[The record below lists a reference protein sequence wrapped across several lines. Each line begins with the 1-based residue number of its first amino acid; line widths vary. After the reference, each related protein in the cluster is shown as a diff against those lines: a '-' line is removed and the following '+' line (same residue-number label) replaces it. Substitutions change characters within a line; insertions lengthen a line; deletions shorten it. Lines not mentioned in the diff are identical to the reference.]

1 MDLAN
6 VNVTLGLS
14 GSGREWLLGKEF
26 PCPVCGAAM
35 PVRLTFKK
43 KPYCHCSS
51 CVLQIFFRG
60 KLAIQRLSGSDS
72 ATDQAVSL
80 YNRLQMLKTQK
91 LHLQEKR
98 ALFFSDD
105 DLEEIILIFENKLSG
120 FKTAYAPIRPD
131 RKTKIASPES
141 KPQQLPEDSEFLSTG
156 LNVSSQVTRRVTLF
170 SLHENSHGV
179 IPAFSSRWKTTH

>member
-1 MDLAN
+1 MRTKKDLAN

-14 GSGREWLLGKEF
+14 GSEREWLSGKAF
-26 PCPVCGAAM
+26 PCPVCGVAM

-60 KLAIQRLSGSDS
+60 KLAIQRLEEIIKSGVLISGSDS
-72 ATDQAVSL
+72 ATDHAVSL

-91 LHLQEKR
+91 LHLEEKR

-105 DLEEIILIFENKLSG
+105 DLEKAILVFKNEIERVQNCLRNVALLSSG
-120 FKTAYAPIRPD
+120 D
-131 RKTKIASPES
+131 
-141 KPQQLPEDSEFLSTG
+141 
-156 LNVSSQVTRRVTLF
+156 TR
-170 SLHENSHGV
+170 
-179 IPAFSSRWKTTH
+179 

>member
-51 CVLQIFFRG
+51 SRQTRNSAFRRNH
-60 KLAIQRLSGSDS
+60 KVWSFNIRERFRYRSGCKS
-72 ATDQAVSL
+72 
-80 YNRLQMLKTQK
+80 
-91 LHLQEKR
+91 
-98 ALFFSDD
+98 
-105 DLEEIILIFENKLSG
+105 I
-120 FKTAYAPIRPD
+120 
-131 RKTKIASPES
+131 
-141 KPQQLPEDSEFLSTG
+141 
-156 LNVSSQVTRRVTLF
+156 
-170 SLHENSHGV
+170 
-179 IPAFSSRWKTTH
+179 

>member
-1 MDLAN
+1 MRTKKDLAN

-60 KLAIQRLSGSDS
+60 KLAIQRLEEIIKSGVLISGSDS
-72 ATDQAVSL
+72 VTDHAVSL

-91 LHLQEKR
+91 LRLEEKR

-105 DLEEIILIFENKLSG
+105 DLEKTILVFKNEIERVQNCLRNIALLGSG
-120 FKTAYAPIRPD
+120 D
-131 RKTKIASPES
+131 
-141 KPQQLPEDSEFLSTG
+141 KP
-156 LNVSSQVTRRVTLF
+156 
-170 SLHENSHGV
+170 
-179 IPAFSSRWKTTH
+179 